1 MDIQTLRKA
10 MGNNNIPSDYVA
22 HFNAAMKAA
31 DINNQKRIAMFCAQ
45 VGHESL
51 GLHYMREIASGAAYE
66 GRKDLGNIY
75 PGDGVRFAGKG
86 PLQLTGRA
94 NYRAFTKWCHSKGLT
109 KHNFEAAPHLVER
122 PQWGFLSAAWYW
134 KIARPQLNALADSVD
149 LEGAT
154 RAINGGLRGLE
165 DRRARYRRC
174 MQMNLSERKSNMT
187 IKPVPGWRGD
197 PMWLADVIRA
207 YGVKVV
213 ELPGWKTWGNGDFGA
228 IKGIIV
234 HHTGANSTSAQ
245 YIARNPGLGNALSS
259 QVHLSRTGVA
269 TMCGVGVAWHAGRG
283 SYPGWQTNNANWEAI
298 GIEAQSDGTSPWPAA
313 QMEAYYKIC
322 AAILMKLG
330 KRATPQTLI
339 AHWEYSRAAQGKWD
353 PGAGNGRSGAVMDMN
368 HFRNRV
374 NYYIDNPPWK
384 QRAVAAKKEEDPL
397 LSIKYFT
404 DFIKGYVGP
413 LISDAKD
420 IRQQLTG
427 GRNRGQYPGWK
438 QLGTT
443 PDGKG
448 LTLVDGVAALRR
460 DVLRLEK
467 KLDQIT
473 KEGK

>member
-1 MDIQTLRKA
+1 M
-10 MGNNNIPSDYVA
+10 S
-22 HFNAAMKAA
+22 
-31 DINNQKRIAMFCAQ
+31 
-45 VGHESL
+45 
-51 GLHYMREIASGAAYE
+51 
-66 GRKDLGNIY
+66 
-75 PGDGVRFAGKG
+75 
-86 PLQLTGRA
+86 
-94 NYRAFTKWCHSKGLT
+94 
-109 KHNFEAAPHLVER
+109 
-122 PQWGFLSAAWYW
+122 
-134 KIARPQLNALADSVD
+134 
-149 LEGAT
+149 
-154 RAINGGLRGLE
+154 
-165 DRRARYRRC
+165 
-174 MQMNLSERKSNMT
+174 
-187 IKPVPGWRGD
+187 IKPSPGWRGD

-213 ELPGWKTWGNGDFGA
+213 ELPNWKVWGNGDFGH

-234 HHTGANSTSAQ
+234 HHTGSNNTSAQ

-259 QVHLSRTGVA
+259 QIHLSRTGVA

-283 SYPGWQTNNANWEAI
+283 SYPGWQTNNANWQSI

-374 NYYIDNPPWK
+374 NFYIDNPPWRV
-384 QRAVAAKKEEDPL
+384 QRPAAVRKVEPPL
-397 LSIKYFT
+397 TIKYFT
-404 DFIKGYVGP
+404 DFIKGYIGP

-427 GRNRGQYPGWK
+427 GRNRGQYPGWA
-438 QLGTT
+438 QLGTKK
-443 PDGKG
+443 DGSG
-448 LTLVDGVAALRR
+448 LTLVDGVAALRQ

-467 KLDQIT
+467 KLNQIIN
-473 KEGK
+473 EGK